1 MKALLKSM
9 QAEWAQMQRNTDSR
23 VPLYH
28 QLYSLLKDAILEG
41 RINFNEQMPTEQQL
55 IASFNVSRITAKRAM
70 DELAAEKLV
79 TRLRGKGSHVIYRY
93 EPKPL
98 RAPLL
103 GLLDNFAQLAIHST
117 AKVLSIE
124 RVVPPASVRRELS
137 LGDTDTALRIVRVHS
152 NEDGVV
158 YSHYVSWTPGA
169 GKGFTKRN
177 LERTSRLKLLRQSG
191 IEPARIEQ
199 ILGAEAASVSVAAAL
214 NIIPG
219 TALLSLKRISY
230 DKEGRCVDVVFGLY
244 NPKLFKYTMELTGD

>member
-1 MKALLKSM
+1 MKALLHSM
-9 QAEWAQMQRNTDSR
+9 QDEWAQLQRNADSR

-41 RINFNEQMPTEQQL
+41 RITFNEQMPTEQQL
-55 IASFNVSRITAKRAM
+55 ITAFNVSRITAKRAM

-79 TRLRGKGSHVIYRY
+79 TRFRGKGSHVIYRY

-103 GLLDNFAQLAIHST
+103 GLLDNFAQLAIHSK

-124 RVVPPASVRRELS
+124 RVVPPADVRRELT
-137 LGDTDTALRIVRVHS
+137 LGDTETVLRIVRVHS
-152 NEDGVV
+152 NEDGVP

-177 LERTSRLKLLRQSG
+177 LERISRLKILRQNG
-191 IEPARIEQ
+191 IDLARIEQ
-199 ILGAEAASVSVAAAL
+199 ILGAESASVSVAAAL
-214 NIIPG
+214 NVAPG

-230 DKEGRCVDVVFGLY
+230 DADDRCVDVVFGLY
-244 NPKLFKYTMELTGD
+244 NPELFKYSMELTGD